1 VSRGQ
6 SEQGWSKRE
15 KGRGEK
21 KALSVLPDAWGSVP
35 STQPPSCQ
43 SSVTP
48 VPAALS
54 WASRVL
60 HTYVAETSVQSSTH
74 ANEIKMKKKSFKK

>member
-1 VSRGQ
+1 MSRAGARGREEGERHCLFSQ
-6 SEQGWSKRE
+6 MPGW
-15 KGRGEK
+15 
-21 KALSVLPDAWGSVP
+21 DSVP

-43 SSVTP
+43 PSVTP

-60 HTYVAETSVQSSTH
+60 HTYAAETSVQASTH
-74 ANEIKMKKKSFKK
+74 ADEKKKKTD